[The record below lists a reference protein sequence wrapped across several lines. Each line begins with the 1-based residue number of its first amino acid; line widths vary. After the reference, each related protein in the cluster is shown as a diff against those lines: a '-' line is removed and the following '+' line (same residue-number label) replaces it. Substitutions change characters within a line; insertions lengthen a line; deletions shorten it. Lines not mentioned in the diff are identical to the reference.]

1 MFGAILVKFKL
12 EFLSDKSTQI
22 QFKSLYSDIIFSV
35 RDMIYLLKNIFY
47 LIGKFL
53 TKSPIILN
61 EFEFEFNLIIIN
73 VS

>member
-1 MFGAILVKFKL
+1 MFDSILIKFKL

-22 QFKSLYSDIIFSV
+22 QFESLYNDIVHPIRDIIYLPTNI
-35 RDMIYLLKNIFY
+35 IYFISKL
-47 LIGKFL
+47 L
-53 TKSPIILN
+53 TKSSIILN